1 MENSSQHNLNQLPTG
16 TELGDFRITG
26 VIGEGGFGIVYLA
39 LETTLD
45 RAVAVKE
52 YLPAAIAGRTGN
64 LSVQV
69 RSQANNDAFAS
80 GLKNFLRE
88 ARLLARFSHPAVV
101 EVHRVWEQNGTAYM
115 AMRYYA
121 GKTLREWRQA
131 NREFDEGRIRE
142 ILEPILDALTSLHEQ
157 NVIHRDV
164 SPDNILMRD
173 SGAPVLLDLGAA
185 RQVIGGMT
193 QALTTVLK
201 PGYAPIEQY
210 VDDGTMDQGPW
221 TDVYGVGAV
230 LYYLLV
236 GAPPPQAIA
245 RMINDPL
252 ANMASSVKLEVSPAL
267 IETVIKALAVKP
279 ENRFQSIAELRAG
292 LQWTPSAPP
301 VTRPTA
307 TDASTRLVEPAS
319 PPRSEPPKTVSPLTT
334 LQPPPEPAPA
344 QPRSSPRETLA
355 RTSGETDNEATVLW
369 RGPPVTGSSEAVLET
384 TDSTQ
389 APSTIAATG
398 TQAKTGAAL
407 GPPPAEYTRS
417 QSSPKWIAIAA
428 AAVVAAGGGYLMLG
442 RSVAPA
448 PSAASEPA
456 PAATNTAQQPSAS
469 VPAQSGNRPGTTP
482 SADATAAE
490 KKQHEADNKA
500 KAPEKPVAGVADKS
514 DKAKADADAKE
525 KAAKAKAENDERVA
539 AAKAKAKQD
548 ADDRAAAKARADA
561 EERARRLKQEEDDR
575 VAQAKAKQAAAEK
588 QTKAAPAPSGG
599 ARSVEELATL
609 AAAAHRNGESLTARK
624 LWTELVNLPSAQPRS
639 RATAYN
645 NMAVSYCQAG
655 DEINCERMYAAAL
668 RADRSYNVDEAER
681 THPHTRAA
689 YDRAFKAVRGGGATQ
704 SSAPSSNY

>member
-1 MENSSQHNLNQLPTG
+1 MENSSQHNLNQLPAG

-45 RAVAVKE
+45 RTVAVKE

-69 RSQANNDAFAS
+69 RSTANNDAFAS

-121 GKTLREWRQA
+121 GKTLREWRQIHRDFNEA
-131 NREFDEGRIRE
+131 DVRE

-252 ANMASSVKLEVSPAL
+252 TNMASAVKVEVSPAL

-292 LQWTPSAPP
+292 LQWTQTAAPARSAPP
-301 VTRPTA
+301 AA
-307 TDASTRLVEPAS
+307 TT
-319 PPRSEPPKTVSPLTT
+319 RSEPPTTFSPAPVAATVQITSATSDA
-334 LQPPPEPAPA
+334 PAPA
-344 QPRSSPRETLA
+344 SPA
-355 RTSGETDNEATVLW
+355 ADSEATVLW
-369 RGPPVTGSSEAVLET
+369 RAPPLSGA
-384 TDSTQ
+384 
-389 APSTIAATG
+389 AATG
-398 TQAKTGAAL
+398 SAANGDAPRVVAPLPPANVASNTSGAAAAL
-407 GPPPAEYTRS
+407 GHPPAEYSRS
-417 QSSPKWIAIAA
+417 QSSPKWIAIAVA
-428 AAVVAAGGGYLMLG
+428 AAVAAGGGYFMFG
-442 RSVAPA
+442 RNSSPSTQATTTEAAPA
-448 PSAASEPA
+448 TSPIAPGPSAATSEKPVSPA
-456 PAATNTAQQPSAS
+456 QPTTATATNAVDKSSRNSDDKAKLPDK
-469 VPAQSGNRPGTTP
+469 P
-482 SADATAAE
+482 SADAT
-490 KKQHEADNKA
+490 D
-500 KAPEKPVAGVADKS
+500 
-514 DKAKADADAKE
+514 
-525 KAAKAKAENDERVA
+525 KAAKAKADAEAKEKAARAKADNDERVA

-548 ADDRAAAKARADA
+548 AEDRAAAKARADA

-575 VAQAKAKQAAAEK
+575 IAQAKARQALAEK
-588 QTKAAPAPSGG
+588 QSKSAPTSGTAP
-599 ARSVEELATL
+599 RSVEELATL
-609 AAAAHRNGESLTARK
+609 AAAAHRNGESLAARK
-624 LWTELVNLPSAQPRS
+624 LWTELVNHPTAQPRS
-639 RATAYN
+639 KATAYN

-655 DEINCERMYAAAL
+655 DEISCERMYAAAL

-681 THPHTRAA
+681 SHPHTRAA
-689 YDRAFKAVRGGGATQ
+689 YERAYKAVRGGGATQ
-704 SSAPSSNY
+704 SSTPSSGYQ

>member
-45 RAVAVKE
+45 RTVAVKE

-69 RSQANNDAFAS
+69 RSKANNDAFAS

-121 GKTLREWRQA
+121 GKTLREWRQTHRDFSEA
-131 NREFDEGRIRE
+131 DIRE

-252 ANMASSVKLEVSPAL
+252 ANMASAVKVEVSPAL
-267 IETVIKALAVKP
+267 IATVIKALAVKP

-292 LQWTPSAPP
+292 LQWTQIPAP
-301 VTRPTA
+301 VR
-307 TDASTRLVEPAS
+307 SAS
-319 PPRSEPPKTVSPLTT
+319 PPSAARSEPPTTFTPVPIAAAVPNPSPATDA
-334 LQPPPEPAPA
+334 PPPATA
-344 QPRSSPRETLA
+344 I
-355 RTSGETDNEATVLW
+355 TDAEATVLW
-369 RGPPVTGSSEAVLET
+369 RAPPLADT
-384 TDSTQ
+384 
-389 APSTIAATG
+389 PATG
-398 TQAKTGAAL
+398 NTRNAGDVTHKSADAVPASTVASDAGSGGTTTAL
-407 GPPPAEYTRS
+407 GRPPADYKRP
-417 QSSPKWIAIAA
+417 SSSSKWIAVAIAA
-428 AAVVAAGGGYLMLG
+428 AAALGGGYFALNRGNSPTAPTAIPTEAAPLP
-442 RSVAPA
+442 SPLPPVASAEKSASPLPPAGPA
-448 PSAASEPA
+448 PS
-456 PAATNTAQQPSAS
+456 SAVDKS
-469 VPAQSGNRPGTTP
+469 ARSG
-482 SADATAAE
+482 D
-490 KKQHEADNKA
+490 DKA
-500 KAPEKPVAGVADKS
+500 KAGTDAQDKAA
-514 DKAKADADAKE
+514 KAKADAEAKE
-525 KAAKAKAENDERVA
+525 KAAKAKADNDERVA

-548 ADDRAAAKARADA
+548 AEDRATAKARADA
-561 EERARRLKQEEDDR
+561 EERARRLKQEEDER
-575 VAQAKAKQAAAEK
+575 AAQAKARQAAAEK
-588 QTKAAPAPSGG
+588 QAKPAPSTSGT
-599 ARSVEELATL
+599 RSVEELASL
-609 AAAAHRNGESLTARK
+609 AATAHRNGESLAARK
-624 LWTELVNLPSAQPRS
+624 LWTELVNHPNAQPRS
-639 RATAYN
+639 KATAYN
-645 NMAVSYCQAG
+645 NMAVSFCQAG
-655 DEINCERMYAAAL
+655 DEIGCERMYAAAL
-668 RADRSYNVDEAER
+668 RADRGYNVDEAER

-689 YDRAFKAVRGGGATQ
+689 YDRAYRAVRGGGTAP
-704 SSAPSSNY
+704 SPAPSSGYQ